1 MGRLLRFELHKL
13 MRQKSFYICL
23 AVAVA
28 MLFVSTYTTY
38 LISKDVVD
46 AGQMGICG
54 MEVMLG
60 AASGGTL
67 VMVMGV
73 FIPLFTCEDYA
84 SGTIRNIVT
93 RGYTRLGIFCAKLIT
108 VLLAATLMTVVCM
121 ASGYLIGTAFAG
133 SGAQSFD
140 ADTVKLLLCQL
151 AVILAEAALFYAV
164 SSVLQ
169 KTGGAVAICLVLPMV
184 VTILLT
190 LADTALAEKEIE
202 LSGYWIDRINASL
215 GSFDVTDKD
224 MKKALLAAPVYF
236 LVTSVGSFL
245 AISRKE
251 Y

>member
-1 MGRLLRFELHKL
+1 MGRLLHFEFHKL
-13 MRQKSFYICL
+13 IRQKSFYICL

-28 MLFVSTYTTY
+28 MLLATTYTSA
-38 LISKDVVD
+38 LISRDI
-46 AGQMGICG
+46 AEPSEMGIDG
-54 MEVMLG
+54 MDIMIG
-60 AASGGTL
+60 AVSGGTL

-73 FIPLFTCEDYA
+73 FIPLFACEDYA
-84 SGTIRNIVT
+84 SGTIRNIIT

-108 VLLAATLMTVVCM
+108 VLLATALMTAVCM
-121 ASGYLIGTAFAG
+121 ASGYLIGTIFGG
-133 SGAQSFD
+133 SGTQPFD
-140 ADTVKLLLCQL
+140 ADTVKLLLCQF

-169 KTGGAVAICLVLPMV
+169 KTGGAIAICLVLPMV

-202 LSGYWIDRINASL
+202 LSGYWLDRINASL

-224 MKKALLAAPVYF
+224 MKKALLAAPAYF
-236 LVTSVGSFL
+236 LAASAGSFL
-245 AISRKE
+245 AISKRE